1 MWHKQSGAGACLLA
15 LLVLFAI
22 PAAAQK
28 RVSSSEA
35 LQAAVKKPH
44 PPYNP
49 LARQMQIE
57 GEVEVEVLISAK
69 GDVEKVTVNRGNAM
83 LTPSVVE
90 TVKGWKFTPFQL
102 DGRVCPALA
111 PLRFSF
117 KL

>member
-1 MWHKQSGAGACLLA
+1 MLA
-15 LLVLFAI
+15 LLVLFAK

-49 LARQMQIE
+49 LARQMKIE
-57 GEVEVEVLISAK
+57 GEVEVEVSISEK
-69 GDVEKVTVNRGNAM
+69 GDVVNVKVNRGNAM
-83 LTPSVVE
+83 LTPKVVE
-90 TVKGWKFTPFQL
+90 TVKGWKFTPFQQ
-102 DGRVCPALA
+102 DGRVCPAVA

-117 KL
+117 RM